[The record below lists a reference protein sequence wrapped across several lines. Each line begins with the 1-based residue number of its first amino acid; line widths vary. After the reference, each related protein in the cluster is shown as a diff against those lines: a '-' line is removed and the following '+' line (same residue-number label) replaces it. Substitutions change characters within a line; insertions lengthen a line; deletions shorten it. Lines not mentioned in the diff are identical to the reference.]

1 MFITLIYILPC
12 FVCLMWM
19 LSFSFQVKSQ
29 RQKVYMWS
37 LAASLIYYLAFST
50 MARPDT
56 EYSSLIHM
64 DVLLLPAGLAMFSLH
79 NVFVHMHLRGSRWSL
94 SYLLW
99 LAPSLCIAVAGL
111 LMYGIIGFD
120 NAIRV
125 NQMYDQQGTLTA
137 PYGDAIY
144 SIYIMVSKW
153 MFNAVAVALG
163 IALTVQCVMLMRKE
177 GYRLGDVS
185 RFFFAHHRSTP
196 GRVLATLLIAEL
208 LTLLP
213 LITSPEVYDNVL
225 AGIGQSLLIALIKH
239 CQCHVVFFS
248 DDSREVT
255 LHALSHLQN
264 SGQVDTSHKLNET
277 TSATD
282 TVSEAEAVREK
293 GFASESEAA
302 HEGLSRKMQVLSE
315 RLREL
320 LEVEEIWRD
329 DSLTIVTLAERL
341 NVSRTT
347 VSNMINAYY
356 NQPARDLINHYRIE
370 GVKRY
375 LLDNP
380 TATQEAVAACCG
392 FKSASYL
399 NSKFKEAVG
408 TTPLLWLIEARRQ

>member
-12 FVCLMWM
+12 FVCLIWM

-37 LAASLIYYLAFST
+37 LVTSLIYYLAFST

-56 EYSSLIHM
+56 EYSSLIYM
-64 DVLLLPAGLAMFSLH
+64 DILLLPAGLAMFSLH
-79 NVFVHMHLRGSRWSL
+79 NIFMHMHLRGSRWSL

-99 LAPSLCIAVAGL
+99 LAPSLCIAMAAV
-111 LMYGIIGFD
+111 LMYGILGFD
-120 NAIRV
+120 NAIQAYR
-125 NQMYDQQGTLTA
+125 MYDQQGALTA
-137 PYGDAIY
+137 PYSDIIY
-144 SIYIMVSKW
+144 SIYILVSKW
-153 MFNAVAVALG
+153 LFNAVAVALG
-163 IALTVQCVMLMRKE
+163 ITLTVQCVMLMRSE

-196 GRVLATLLIAEL
+196 GRVLATLFMAEL

-213 LITSPEVYDNVL
+213 LVTSPEVYDNEL
-225 AGIGQSLLIALIKH
+225 AGIGQSLLLALIKH

-264 SGQVDTSHKLNET
+264 SAQVDTSIPQPTAVPVPSVT
-277 TSATD
+277 TPAAED
-282 TVSEAEAVREK
+282 VSPVAEEVSPEVP
-293 GFASESEAA
+293 SS
-302 HEGLSRKMQVLSE
+302 KMQILSE

-329 DSLTIVTLAERL
+329 DSLTIVTLSERL
-341 NVSRTT
+341 GVSRTT
-347 VSNMINAYY
+347 ISNMINATY

-380 TATQEAVAACCG
+380 TATQEAIAACCG

>member
-1 MFITLIYILPC
+1 MFVTLIYILPC
-12 FVCLMWM
+12 FVCLMWI
-19 LSFSFQVKSQ
+19 LSFSFQAKSQ

-37 LAASLIYYLAFST
+37 LATSLIYYLAFSA
-50 MARPDT
+50 MVRPDT
-56 EYSSLIHM
+56 EYRSLIYM
-64 DVLLLPAGLAMFSLH
+64 DIVLLPAGLAMFSLH
-79 NVFVHMHLRGSRWSL
+79 NVFVHMHLRGSRWNL

-99 LAPSLCIAVAGL
+99 LAPSLCIAVAGV
-111 LMYGIIGFD
+111 LMYCIIGFD
-120 NAIRV
+120 HAIQV

-137 PYGDAIY
+137 PYGDTIY
-144 SIYIMVSKW
+144 SIYILVSKW
-153 MFNAVAVALG
+153 LFNAVAVALG
-163 IALTVQCVMLMRKE
+163 ITLAVQCVMLMRNE

-185 RFFFAHHRSTP
+185 RFIFAHHHSTP
-196 GRVLATLLIAEL
+196 GRVLATLFMAEL

-213 LITSPEVYDNVL
+213 LIIWPEVYDNEL
-225 AGIGQSLLIALIKH
+225 AGIGQSLLLALIKH

-264 SGQVDTSHKLNET
+264 SAQVDTSIPQHLMV
-277 TSATD
+277 SAPAATLPLAEE
-282 TVSEAEAVREK
+282 VSQEVP
-293 GFASESEAA
+293 SS
-302 HEGLSRKMQVLSE
+302 KMLILSE

-329 DSLTIVTLAERL
+329 DSLTIVTLSERL
-341 NVSRTT
+341 GASRTT
-347 VSNMINAYY
+347 ISNMINAYY

-399 NSKFKEAVG
+399 NSKFKETVG

>member
-37 LAASLIYYLAFST
+37 LATSLIYYLAFST

-56 EYSSLIHM
+56 QYSSLIHM
-64 DVLLLPAGLAMFSLH
+64 DIVLLPAGLAMFSLY
-79 NVFVHMHLRGSRWSL
+79 NVFVHMHLRDSRWSL

-99 LAPSLCIAVAGL
+99 LAPSLCIAVAGM

-120 NAIRV
+120 NAIQV
-125 NQMYDQQGTLTA
+125 TQMYDRQGALTA
-137 PYGDAIY
+137 PYSDTIY
-144 SIYIMVSKW
+144 TVYILVSKW
-153 MFNAVAVALG
+153 LFNAVAVALG
-163 IALTVQCVMLMRKE
+163 IALTAQCVMLMRNE

-185 RFFFAHHRSTP
+185 RFFFTRHRSTP
-196 GRVLATLLIAEL
+196 GRVLATLFLAEL

-213 LITSPEVYDNVL
+213 LIITSPEAYDNEL
-225 AGIGQSLLIALIKH
+225 TGIGQSLLLALIKH

-264 SGQVDTSHKLNET
+264 SAQVDTSIPQP
-277 TSATD
+277 
-282 TVSEAEAVREK
+282 TVVPTPAAPMPQPVAEEVSPEVP
-293 GFASESEAA
+293 SS
-302 HEGLSRKMQVLSE
+302 KMQILSE
-315 RLREL
+315 QLREL

-329 DSLTIVTLAERL
+329 DSLTIVTLSERL
-341 NVSRTT
+341 GASRTT
-347 VSNMINAYY
+347 ISNMINTYY